1 MNIVYGGAFNPPSLA
16 HIEIV
21 NKLLEKYPKSNVIL
35 LPVGND
41 YKKQELIDFN
51 DRYKMLK
58 LCFENNKRVIIST
71 IENENKFMGTINSL
85 NILSKTY
92 NNLYLT
98 TGSDN
103 IIEFETWIK
112 YEELLNKYPL
122 IIIKR
127 NNVDVFNEMKKYQY
141 LNVKF
146 EVLEFNSKINSTM
159 IRKDLSSFKEWLNK
173 DVYNYILK
181 NKLYGVDNNV

>member
-41 YKKQELIDFN
+41 YNKQELIDFK

-58 LCFENNKRVIIST
+58 LCFKDNKRVIISKL
-71 IENENKFMGTINSL
+71 ENEIKFNGTINSL
-85 NILSKTY
+85 NILSNSY
-92 NNLYLT
+92 NNIHLV

-103 IIEFETWIK
+103 IVKFKTWIR
-112 YEELLNKYPL
+112 YEDLLRTYPL
-122 IIIKR
+122 IIIDRDKI
-127 NNVDVFNEMKKYQY
+127 DVNSEMEKFKY
-141 LNVKF
+141 LNVQYERIYF
-146 EVLEFNSKINSTM
+146 DSKINSTM
-159 IRKDLSSFKEWLNK
+159 IRKDLNTFKEWLNI